1 MAAVAS
7 MPVPNAVTS
16 SGKRRRDIAVAIED
30 TTTSS
35 KIAKL
40 ETSSPPEPIVTVRN
54 STSAKRPQ
62 LKYDPSVPMRKQQT
76 SKWRADQRRKRNRES
91 AAACRKRQR
100 DRISELEVEVSEWKV
115 KFNNA
120 LLQLQN
126 IEGEEAAMKLKS
138 MLEEKYI
145 VPPPKNPEMVGSSG
159 NSRCKTPPNTSD
171 VVATSSMQRITTT
184 VQQGNSNIVSPN
196 DQRPKFIPPLI
207 SSSDEVLLDEL
218 HFPVL
223 EESIIKAT
231 DLNLLGGVSS
241 AASDSLMSRVE
252 NRQHLNEKITRPAK
266 SSLLKTPVTTPRFD
280 RCILE
285 YHFGYHH
292 YYLTQWAQLP
302 PVAHLQNAVFVS
314 VFVNGRSPKKK
325 NDLLVFLRL

>member
-16 SGKRRRDIAVAIED
+16 SGKRRRDIAVAIEED

-62 LKYDPSVPMRKQQT
+62 LKYDPSVPMTKEQT

-126 IEGEEAAMKLKS
+126 VEGEEAAMELKS

-159 NSRCKTPPNTSD
+159 ISRCKTPPNTSD
-171 VVATSSMQRITTT
+171 VATSSMQQQITTT

-241 AASDSLMSRVE
+241 AAASDSLMSRVE

-266 SSLLKTPVTTPRFD
+266 SRLLKTPVTTSRFD
-280 RCILE
+280 GWILE

-292 YYLTQWAQLP
+292 YYLTQRAQLP
-302 PVAHLQNAVFVS
+302 P
-314 VFVNGRSPKKK
+314 R
-325 NDLLVFLRL
+325 

>member
-30 TTTSS
+30 DTSS

-40 ETSSPPEPIVTVRN
+40 DHLDAPEPIVTVRN

-62 LKYDPSVPMRKQQT
+62 LKYDPSVPMTKEQT

-115 KFNNA
+115 KFNDA

-126 IEGEEAAMKLKS
+126 AEGEEAAMKLKS

-145 VPPPKNPEMVGSSG
+145 VPPPKNPEMVGSS
-159 NSRCKTPPNTSD
+159 SRCKTPPNTSN
-171 VVATSSMQRITTT
+171 VGPEIATSSMQQQQIT
-184 VQQGNSNIVSPN
+184 GNSNIVSPN

-231 DLNLLGGVSS
+231 DLNVLGGATS

-266 SSLLKTPVTTPRFD
+266 SRLLKTSTTSRFD
-280 RCILE
+280 GCME
-285 YHFGYHH
+285 YHFGYHQ
-292 YYLTQWAQLP
+292 YLTQ
-302 PVAHLQNAVFVS
+302 
-314 VFVNGRSPKKK
+314 
-325 NDLLVFLRL
+325 